1 MLHSIYPM
9 LLTEFGM
16 LLLFTIL
23 SIMESEV
30 RYLALFLLFSVIIG
44 FRWFSM
50 ESLHKNIHLM
60 LKFIK
65 GPFLVLH
72 FSYYINDLPNDVICN
87 IATYAND
94 TTLCSKCYQASDLW
108 QQPELASELESDIQ
122 DTVGWGRQWLFYFNA
137 EKNQLVSFD
146 QSNNT
151 DAVNMKMDES
161 VLEEKS
167 SC

>member
-1 MLHSIYPM
+1 
-9 LLTEFGM
+9 
-16 LLLFTIL
+16 
-23 SIMESEV
+23 
-30 RYLALFLLFSVIIG
+30 
-44 FRWFSM
+44 M

-65 GPFLVLH
+65 GPFLVLL

-108 QQPELASELESDIQ
+108 QQPELASELESDIR

>member
-1 MLHSIYPM
+1 M
-9 LLTEFGM
+9 G
-16 LLLFTIL
+16 
-23 SIMESEV
+23 
-30 RYLALFLLFSVIIG
+30 
-44 FRWFSM
+44 
-50 ESLHKNIHLM
+50 SLHKNIRLM

-72 FSYYINDLPNDVICN
+72 FSYYISDLPNDVICN

-94 TTLCSKCYQASDLW
+94 TTLCSKCYQTSDLW
-108 QQPELASELESDIQ
+108 QQPELASELESDIR
-122 DTVGWGRQWLFYFNA
+122 DTVDWGRQWLFDFNA

-151 DAVNMKMDES
+151 DAVDMKMDGS